1 MFRRDRK
8 TRPAALPI
16 LLALSVFAATA
27 SAGAAERRL
36 RSGAGGTTVL
46 EETLSKALLEAES
59 KLASAACTQLF
70 SDFRDAGGRTLQE
83 SLDAVGRTGG
93 DYLQWLVFFDGYGKR
108 RCEERSTLAST
119 SPTSR
124 IVFLCAPQFL
134 EKARSDPGL
143 AATLIIHE
151 ELHSLGLGEDPPT
164 SKQITAKVIERCG
177 R

>member
-8 TRPAALPI
+8 TCPAVLPI
-16 LLALSVFAATA
+16 LLTLSMIAPAA
-27 SAGAAERRL
+27 SADAEERRL
-36 RSGAGGTTVL
+36 HPGADGTTVL
-46 EETLSKALLEAES
+46 EETLSKALRIAES
-59 KLASAACTQLF
+59 KLSSDACTEVF
-70 SDFRDAGGRTLQE
+70 SDFRDAGGRTLQA

-93 DYLQWLVFFDGYGKR
+93 NYLQWLVFFDGYGKR

-119 SPTSR
+119 SPSSR

>member
-1 MFRRDRK
+1 MFRRDIEAIH
-8 TRPAALPI
+8 TVLPI
-16 LLALSVFAATA
+16 LLTLSALAAATN
-27 SAGAAERRL
+27 AGAAERRL
-36 RSGAGGTTVL
+36 RSGADGTTVL
-46 EETLSKALLEAES
+46 EETLSKALLQAES
-59 KLASAACTQLF
+59 KLAGAACTQLF
-70 SDFRDAGGRTLQE
+70 SDFRDAGGRTLQAR
-83 SLDAVGRTGG
+83 LDAVGRTGG

-124 IVFLCAPQFL
+124 IVYLCAPQFL
-134 EKARSDPGL
+134 EKVRNDPGL